1 NFATIVKAVEF
12 GRAIY
17 NNLFSYIRFQMSALV
32 AFIVAYLLAA
42 VFLILGGVPF
52 TPLVVLWVNFL
63 VQVPIAITLGF
74 GKPVP
79 GLMERKPRPL
89 RQPIL
94 SRAQWVRVTLMGL
107 VMAVATVAVEAVYED
122 EGAVVAAT
130 MGFAL
135 FSVFNIVLGLTSRS
149 ETDSVFTRET
159 VSDSRQLLLVG
170 IAFAFTILPTQLD
183 FLQRWLGLTELTGYQ
198 WLIVLGL
205 GMALVLVDE
214 VVKIFMRSRRHP
226 LEMPPPMR
234 PAIAV

>member
-1 NFATIVKAVEF
+1 MKAVEF

-42 VFLILGGVPF
+42 IFLILGGVPF

-79 GLMERKPRPL
+79 GLMERRPRPL

-94 SRAQWVRVTLMGL
+94 SRSQWVRVTLMGL
-107 VMAVATVAVEAVYED
+107 IMAIATVAIEAVYED

-135 FSVFNIVLGLTSRS
+135 FSVFNIVLGLTARS
-149 ETDSVFTRET
+149 ETDSVFSRET
-159 VSDSRQLLLVG
+159 VSNSRQLLLVG
-170 IAFAFTILPTQLD
+170 LAFALTILPTQLD

-205 GMALVLVDE
+205 GLGLVVVDE
-214 VVKIFMRSRRHP
+214 LVKVFMRGRRRP
-226 LEMPPPMR
+226 SEVSPSAR
-234 PAIAV
+234 PALAV